1 MENRVRRFWPLMTA
15 ALGLALVAT
24 WLAFLIQKGNL
35 TNLDE
40 CLTGERSREM
50 LLLGPVPVH
59 ENFQPSFQ
67 KPPLQY
73 WLSAFTLS
81 HLRSREAALRIW
93 PLLYGMLSA
102 VALAWLTFLLEPK
115 RPWLMPLAALI
126 LLMCPIF
133 LPETCRA
140 LLDAGLAFFS
150 TLAFIF
156 AHLARKRPGWWLAV
170 ATVCVLGALQKTPFP
185 FLIWLIILLVRF
197 ANKEER
203 ALLRSRWLFASL
215 SLAVVG
221 ISIWPLLLVIKFGMP
236 LARILNLEELPM
248 IDNPAHFGAR
258 PYLEIP
264 FRLMTTW
271 PCGAFAL
278 LALFYFIREKRS
290 HRILAEVA
298 LVCLTII
305 FLGVI
310 GNLRSAR
317 YVVPILPMLGLL
329 LAMFVHLLIEQRRRA
344 ATVTA
349 VVILLLSSAG
359 LEVSRHVIDRRRK
372 DHSAQR
378 RVAEELGRLQE
389 PNLQLVVVDPDKH
402 VLPEQFFL
410 FYGELRFPVT
420 LVFAADLPRTK
431 LQTPAA
437 GVCAV
442 RDLPLL
448 QSKFPNLSIARRSG
462 EFVCWNAR

>member
-1 MENRVRRFWPLMTA
+1 MENRVCRLWPLVTA
-15 ALGLALVAT
+15 ALGIALVAT

-40 CLTGERSREM
+40 SLTGERSREM
-50 LLLGPVPVH
+50 LLLGYAPVH
-59 ENFQPSFQ
+59 LNFQPSFE

-73 WLSAFTLS
+73 WLTTLTLPRM
-81 HLRSREAALRIW
+81 HSREAALRIW

-102 VALAWLTFLLEPK
+102 VAIACLAFLLEPK
-115 RPWLMPLAALI
+115 RPWLMPLAVFL

-140 LLDAGLAFFS
+140 MLDAGLAFFS
-150 TLAFIF
+150 TLAFVF
-156 AHLARKRPGWWLAV
+156 AHLARKRPAWWLAV

-185 FLIWLIILLVRF
+185 FLIWLIILLVRV

-203 ALLRSRWLFASL
+203 TELRSRWLFASL
-215 SLAVVG
+215 ALAVVG
-221 ISIWPLLLVIKFGMP
+221 ISIWPLLQVVKFGMP
-236 LARILNLEELPM
+236 LARILHLEEM
-248 IDNPAHFGAR
+248 AVIADPAHFGAR

-278 LALFYFIREKRS
+278 LAVFYFIRENRS
-290 HRILAEVA
+290 HPIRAEFA
-298 LVCLTII
+298 LVCLAVI

-310 GNLRSAR
+310 SNLRSAR
-317 YVVPILPMLGLL
+317 YLVPILPIVALL
-329 LAMFVHLLIEQRRRA
+329 LAILVHLLFEQRRRA
-344 ATVTA
+344 ATITA
-349 VVILLLSSAG
+349 VAILVLSAAG
-359 LEVSRHVIDRRRK
+359 LEVSRQFIERRRK
-372 DHSAQR
+372 DYSAQR
-378 RVAEELGRLQE
+378 RVAEELGRLQK
-389 PNLQLVVVDPDKH
+389 PNVQLVVVDPNRH
-402 VLPEQFFL
+402 VLREPFFL
-410 FYGELRFPVT
+410 FYGELRFPVIG
-420 LVFAADLPRTK
+420 VPAADLAGTK

-448 QSKFPNLSIARRSG
+448 QSKFPNLTIALRSG
-462 EFVCWNAR
+462 EFVCWNVR